1 MKFQVAPEVAEAAA
15 SPARDSQ
22 GGERE
27 NAWPQREKGGRRVG
41 DQLTRLV

>member
-1 MKFQVAPEVAEAAA
+1 MVVMAVKLSVYAVKFQVAPEVAEAAA

-27 NAWPQREKGGRRVG
+27 NA
-41 DQLTRLV
+41 